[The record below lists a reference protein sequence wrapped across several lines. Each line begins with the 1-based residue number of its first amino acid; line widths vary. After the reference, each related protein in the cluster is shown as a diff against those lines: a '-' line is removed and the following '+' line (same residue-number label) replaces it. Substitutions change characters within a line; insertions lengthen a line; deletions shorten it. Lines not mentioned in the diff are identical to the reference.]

1 MINAAALDNVAR
13 QVSIKSIAVA
23 AIADQA
29 AIEASSIDDILRL
42 LPRTSEAVACLCA
55 EKLIH
60 SSLMNQR
67 LADILLR
74 RRDRS
79 SLIVL
84 SEGVGV
90 SPLLLA
96 YLAKSGSKDEA
107 RAIAACPN
115 ASVDI
120 LSHLVARQDPII
132 DRTIAECSGEPLPDA
147 ILESLT
153 KRAFNDARLAH
164 IMFSRTDLKASHR
177 ASLFAHASPRER
189 ISILNLANASVTTRP
204 HAIDQDRLSALCAA
218 IEAGD
223 ASTLTK
229 LLADDIKVTFNVL
242 YTILG
247 EASGATLAL
256 TLKGMDVP
264 ASLIRRACRWAKS
277 GHAGLPGGVEDV
289 LESVT
294 PSAALWLV
302 SAILSM
308 AQTEQV
314 DKPSVT
320 VQTERLIA

>member
-1 MINAAALDNVAR
+1 MTNAATMDFVAKQSATKFTAPGQATEYGALDTLN
-13 QVSIKSIAVA
+13 
-23 AIADQA
+23 
-29 AIEASSIDDILRL
+29 IDDILRL
-42 LPRTSEAVACLCA
+42 LPYTSEAVACLCA
-55 EKLIH
+55 EKLVRG
-60 SSLMNQR
+60 SLMNQR

-90 SPLLLA
+90 SPFLLA
-96 YLAKSGSKDEA
+96 HLAKAGSVDEA

-120 LSHLVARQDPII
+120 LTHLVARHDPII

-189 ISILNLANASVTTRP
+189 MSILNLANASVTTRP

-229 LLADDIKVTFNVL
+229 LLADDIKVPFNVL

-302 SAILSM
+302 SAILLV
-308 AQTEQV
+308 AQTEEPAQQ
-314 DKPSVT
+314 STT
-320 VQTERLIA
+320 VATERLIA

>member
-1 MINAAALDNVAR
+1 LLKLLKVKSIRHISMITAPGQATEHGALDTLN
-13 QVSIKSIAVA
+13 
-23 AIADQA
+23 
-29 AIEASSIDDILRL
+29 IDDILRL
-42 LPRTSEAVACLCA
+42 LPHTSEAVACLCA
-55 EKLIH
+55 EKLVRG
-60 SSLMNQR
+60 SLMNQR

-90 SPLLLA
+90 SPFLLLH
-96 YLAKSGSKDEA
+96 LAKAGSVDEA
-107 RAIAACPN
+107 RAIAACPY

-120 LSHLVARQDPII
+120 LTHLVARQDPII

-153 KRAFNDARLAH
+153 KRAFNDTRLAH
-164 IMFSRTDLKASHR
+164 IMFSRTDLKAAHR

-229 LLADDIKVTFNVL
+229 LLADDIKVPFNVL

-289 LESVT
+289 LESIT

-308 AQTEQV
+308 AQTQQV

>member
-1 MINAAALDNVAR
+1 M
-13 QVSIKSIAVA
+13 
-23 AIADQA
+23 
-29 AIEASSIDDILRL
+29 
-42 LPRTSEAVACLCA
+42 
-55 EKLIH
+55 
-60 SSLMNQR
+60 
-67 LADILLR
+67 
-74 RRDRS
+74 
-79 SLIVL
+79 

-90 SPLLLA
+90 SPFLLLH
-96 YLAKSGSKDEA
+96 LAKAGSVDEA

-120 LSHLVARQDPII
+120 LTHLVARQDPII

-164 IMFSRTDLKASHR
+164 IMFSRTDLKAAHR

-229 LLADDIKVTFNVL
+229 LLADDIKVPFNVL

-302 SAILSM
+302 YAILSM
-308 AQTEQV
+308 AQTQQV
-314 DKPSVT
+314 YKPSVT

>member
-1 MINAAALDNVAR
+1 MTNAATMDFVAKQSATKFTAPGQATEHGALDTLN
-13 QVSIKSIAVA
+13 
-23 AIADQA
+23 
-29 AIEASSIDDILRL
+29 IDDILRL
-42 LPRTSEAVACLCA
+42 LPHTSEAVACLCA
-55 EKLIH
+55 EKLVRG
-60 SSLMNQR
+60 SLMNQR

-90 SPLLLA
+90 SPFLLLH
-96 YLAKSGSKDEA
+96 LAKAGSVDEA

-120 LSHLVARQDPII
+120 LTHLVARQDPII

-164 IMFSRTDLKASHR
+164 IMFSRTDLKAAHR

-229 LLADDIKVTFNVL
+229 LLADDIKVPFNVL

-302 SAILSM
+302 YAILSM
-308 AQTEQV
+308 AQTQQV
-314 DKPSVT
+314 YKPSVT